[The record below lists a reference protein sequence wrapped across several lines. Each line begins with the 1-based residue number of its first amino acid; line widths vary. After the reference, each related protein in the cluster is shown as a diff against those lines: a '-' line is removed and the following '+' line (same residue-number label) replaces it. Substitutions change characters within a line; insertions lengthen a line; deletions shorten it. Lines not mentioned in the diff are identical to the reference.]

1 MRDARTHTYTDTRTY
16 HTDTNADLQ
25 KRTPNNERNVYCVS
39 QSFDVS
45 TSYSSFRWGAAG
57 EKCDVTV

>member
-1 MRDARTHTYTDTRTY
+1 MEMNIQAF
-16 HTDTNADLQ
+16 DL
-25 KRTPNNERNVYCVS
+25 
-39 QSFDVS
+39 S